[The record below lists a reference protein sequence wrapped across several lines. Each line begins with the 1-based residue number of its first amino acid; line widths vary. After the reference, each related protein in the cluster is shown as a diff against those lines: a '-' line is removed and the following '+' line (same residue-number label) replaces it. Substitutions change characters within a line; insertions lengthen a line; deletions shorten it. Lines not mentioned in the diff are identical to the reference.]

1 MIIDKIHKNFIFIY
15 KVGFKLYFYVLT
27 FFFFL
32 LDSYFENLTSKLY
45 VFNTHVKFHINWISF
60 TIQFVYSSFMYNF
73 KLQKIEF
80 KNLIDDITIYL

>member
-1 MIIDKIHKNFIFIY
+1 MY
-15 KVGFKLYFYVLT
+15 KVGFKLY
-27 FFFFL
+27 FFL

-45 VFNTHVKFHINWISF
+45 VLNTHVKFHINWILF
-60 TIQFVYSSFMYNF
+60 TIQFVYSSFVYNF